1 MVDGDVVKI
10 GPRAIPFTFRDE
22 RGHVHEWIAVAA
34 LVRRIATESG
44 AVDTGCECVRL
55 ANDWEATGAGTRLRT
70 QLRKLSTKG
79 MLIAIEVGRV
89 RQM

>member
-34 LVRRIATESG
+34 YRYAW
-44 AVDTGCECVRL
+44 L
-55 ANDWEATGAGTRLRT
+55 AP
-70 QLRKLSTKG
+70 Q
-79 MLIAIEVGRV
+79 
-89 RQM
+89 